1 MKAMKE
7 PTPDHPI
14 SISPSAE
21 HVVVTL
27 AGEVI
32 AETRRSLIMQE
43 SSYPP
48 VYYIPR
54 EDTAMDKLSRTD
66 HLTFCPYK
74 GDAGYFS
81 ISANGTTADNAV
93 WTYEAPFPTV
103 AEIKGYLAFYPSKV
117 DAIEVTPA

>member
-7 PTPDHPI
+7 PTPEHPI
-14 SISPSAE
+14 SISASTE

-93 WTYEAPFPTV
+93 WTYEAPFPAV

-117 DAIEVTPA
+117 DAIDVTLA

>member
-14 SISPSAE
+14 TISASTE
-21 HVVVTL
+21 RVVVTL

-32 AETRRSLIMQE
+32 AETRRPLIMQE

-54 EDTAMDKLSRTD
+54 EDAAMDKLSRTD

-81 ISANGTTADNAV
+81 IAANGTTAENAV
-93 WTYEAPFPTV
+93 WTYEAPFPAV

>member
-7 PTPDHPI
+7 PTPEHPI
-14 SISPSAE
+14 TISPSTE
-21 HVVVTL
+21 RVVVKL

-54 EDTAMDKLSRTD
+54 EDSAMDKLSRTD
-66 HLTFCPYK
+66 HLTFCPFK
-74 GDAGYFS
+74 GDAVYFS
-81 ISANGTTADNAV
+81 IAANGTTADNAV
-93 WTYEAPFPTV
+93 WTYEAPFPAV
-103 AEIKGYLAFYPSKV
+103 AGIKGYLAFYPSKV

>member
-14 SISPSAE
+14 TVSPSTE
-21 HVVVTL
+21 RVVVTL

-32 AETRRSLIMQE
+32 AETRRSLKMQE

-54 EDTAMDKLSRTD
+54 EDAAMDKLARTD

-81 ISANGTTADNAV
+81 IAANGTTADNAV
-93 WTYEAPFPTV
+93 WTYEAPFPAV

-117 DAIEVTPA
+117 DGIEVTPA

>member
-14 SISPSAE
+14 TVSPSTE
-21 HVVVTL
+21 RVVVKL

-54 EDTAMDKLSRTD
+54 EDAAMNKFARTD

-81 ISANGTTADNAV
+81 IAANGTTAENAV
-93 WTYEAPFPTV
+93 WTYEAPFPAV

>member
-14 SISPSAE
+14 IISPSTE
-21 HVVVTL
+21 RVVVKL

-32 AETRRSLIMQE
+32 AETRRSLKMQE

-54 EDTAMDKLSRTD
+54 EDAAMDKLARTD

-81 ISANGTTADNAV
+81 IAANGTTADNAV
-93 WTYEAPFPTV
+93 WTYEAPFPAV

>member
-14 SISPSAE
+14 TVSPSTE

-32 AETRRSLIMQE
+32 AETRRSLKMQE

-54 EDTAMDKLSRTD
+54 EDAAMDKLARTD

-81 ISANGTTADNAV
+81 IAANGTTADNAV
-93 WTYEAPFPTV
+93 WTYEAPFPAV